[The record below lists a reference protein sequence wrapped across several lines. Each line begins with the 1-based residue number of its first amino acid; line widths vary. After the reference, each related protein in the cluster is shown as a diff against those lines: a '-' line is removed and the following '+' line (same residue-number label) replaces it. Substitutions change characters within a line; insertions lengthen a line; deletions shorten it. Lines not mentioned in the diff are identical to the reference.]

1 MADLP
6 QSELR
11 LGVGAERINPPL
23 GVPLPLAYSGGGS
36 PVAVE
41 GRYDDCWARALVLEQ
56 GETRLAIVAVDLC
69 TMRDDQYQAIVDR
82 IAARCRIP

>member
-56 GETRLAIVAVDLC
+56 GETRLAQSLRLTSAPC
-69 TMRDDQYQAIVDR
+69 ATTSTKR
-82 IAARCRIP
+82 